1 VVKVEPARYVR
12 AVPTRVLLVED
23 DRDIAPTLVR
33 ALEREG
39 YAVDHAPNG
48 AAAVEHVASRP
59 TDVVLLD
66 LGLPDT
72 DGLEVCRRIR
82 ADGYQGAVLILTA
95 RDGELD
101 RVVGL
106 DVGADDYLSK
116 PFSLS
121 ELLARIR
128 ATMRRGW
135 ATPPGTPPAA
145 GSPDTAPAAGT
156 ATAAAAGPV
165 TTTPGSPTSPSAS
178 ALSVDIRARRAF
190 VRGAELPLTA
200 KEFDVLALLD
210 TERGAV
216 VTREQLMSEVWD
228 ENWFGSTK
236 TLDATVGRLRQKL
249 EGASSPARI
258 ATVRGVGFRL
268 EDDLPDA

>member
-1 VVKVEPARYVR
+1 
-12 AVPTRVLLVED
+12 VLLVED

-39 YAVDHAPNG
+39 YAVAHAPSG
-48 AAAVEHVASRP
+48 AAAVEHVSSRP

-135 ATPPGTPPAA
+135 ATAPAPSPAA
-145 GSPDTAPAAGT
+145 DPTAVA
-156 ATAAAAGPV
+156 ATAATTDHVAPAGEP
-165 TTTPGSPTSPSAS
+165 TTPAADARS
-178 ALSVDIRARRAF
+178 LSVDARARRAF
-190 VRGAELPLTA
+190 VGGAELPLTA

-216 VTREQLMSEVWD
+216 VTREHLMNDVWD

-268 EDDLPDA
+268 EDDPADA